1 MALFLA
7 QFLIPEVC
15 LFVCLF
21 AFSELKMVPVAGL
34 CERPREI
41 QTELNMSG
49 CLM

>member
-15 LFVCLF
+15 PLVV
-21 AFSELKMVPVAGL
+21 FSELKMVPVAGL
-34 CERPREI
+34 YEKPREI

>member
-1 MALFLA
+1 MAVFLA

-15 LFVCLF
+15 LFV

-34 CERPREI
+34 CEKPREI

-49 CLM
+49 CLT